1 MATMKA
7 LVKSEQARGLSLRR
21 VEIPTITEDHEVLVK
36 VKYASICGT
45 DLHIYQWNEWAK
57 NRINTP
63 QISGH
68 EFSGEVIGVGKAVK
82 GVQIGDFISA
92 ETHIPCGYCR
102 LCRTGNMHIC
112 RNMKI
117 LGVDTD
123 GVFAE
128 YAKVP
133 EVVLWK
139 NSPALSQHF
148 ASVQEP
154 LGNAVFTV
162 TTGGVAGRSVLIT
175 GAGPIGLMAIQVAKA
190 LGAGPIIVSEV
201 KDYRLDMAAKNGA
214 DYVFNPTKEDVFRK
228 VKDITNEEGVEVALE
243 MSGNEKALALCID
256 ALLPSGHIS
265 ALGVFDKPFPIDI
278 NKVIF
283 KNITLYGITG
293 RKMFE
298 TWYIASSLLLNKRVD
313 LNKIVTHLLP
323 LEEWE
328 KGFLLMEQGNCGKV
342 VLKIGE

>member
-1 MATMKA
+1 MKA
-7 LVKSEQARGLSLRR
+7 LVKSEKARGLSLQK
-21 VEIPTITEDHEVLVK
+21 VDIPVITDEHEVLIK

-45 DLHIYQWNEWAK
+45 DLHIYQWNEWSQ
-57 NRINTP
+57 NRIKTP
-63 QISGH
+63 QIAGH

-82 GVQIGDFISA
+82 SVQIGDFVSA

-112 RNMKI
+112 KNMKI
-117 LGVDTD
+117 LGVDTN
-123 GVFAE
+123 GIFAE

-139 NSPALSQHF
+139 NAPELSQHF

-162 TTGGVAGRSVLIT
+162 TTGGVAGKSTLIT
-175 GAGPIGLMAIQVAKA
+175 GAGPIGLMAIQVAKT

-201 KDYRLDMAAKNGA
+201 KDFRIDMALKNGA
-214 DYVFNPTKEDVFRK
+214 DYVFNPSKEDVFRK
-228 VKDITNEEGVEVALE
+228 AMDLTNGEGVEAALE
-243 MSGNEKALALCID
+243 MSGNEKALELCID

-265 ALGVFDKPFPIDI
+265 ALGVFDKPFAIDI

-323 LEEWE
+323 FEEWE
-328 KGFLLMEQGNCGKV
+328 KGFLLMEQGNCGKI
-342 VLKIGE
+342 VLKIAE

>member
-1 MATMKA
+1 MKA

-82 GVQIGDFISA
+82 GVQIGDFVSA

-201 KDYRLDMAAKNGA
+201 KDYRHRLLKTARLRLNRSKRM
-214 DYVFNPTKEDVFRK
+214 FSK
-228 VKDITNEEGVEVALE
+228 VKDITNKRGRGRLE
-243 MSGNEKALALCID
+243 MSGTESVSAANAPCCPPHLR
-256 ALLPSGHIS
+256 SGRI
-265 ALGVFDKPFPIDI
+265 
-278 NKVIF
+278 
-283 KNITLYGITG
+283 
-293 RKMFE
+293 
-298 TWYIASSLLLNKRVD
+298 
-313 LNKIVTHLLP
+313 
-323 LEEWE
+323 
-328 KGFLLMEQGNCGKV
+328 
-342 VLKIGE
+342 